1 MALTLE
7 ELRKLLDA
15 EGVRYFVAP
24 DRPAVLVGVAGAFGR
39 YQAVVGL
46 DMNGAFLQFRTLSY
60 ANCPAA
66 HPHVPALLRVLADIN
81 MRLRLVKLAWDSS
94 DGEVV
99 VFADVW
105 LMDNKLSQEQFSR
118 LLHNYFPALDHSY
131 PRVSGVIETGKD
143 PGETS
148 PEEMLK
154 RLLGEKGALPPEL
167 RALLER
173 LKPGGEK
180 PKDEEEK
187 RPQPEIQEI

>member
-1 MALTLE
+1 MALTLD
-7 ELRKLLDA
+7 ELRKMLDA

-46 DMNGAFLQFRTLSY
+46 DMNGAFLQFRTLTY
-60 ANCPAA
+60 ANCPAN
-66 HPHVPALLRVLADIN
+66 HPHLPALLRVLADIN
-81 MRLRLVKLAWDSS
+81 TRLRLVKLAWDAS

-105 LMDNKLSQEQFSR
+105 LMDNKLTQQQFSR

-131 PRVSGVIETGKD
+131 PRISGVIETGKD

-148 PEEMLK
+148 PEELVK

-173 LKPGGEK
+173 LKPGGAK

-187 RPQPEIQEI
+187 QPPEIREI